1 MKKQEKIQLLT
12 VFLSLLPVA
21 RLFAL
26 SPESQKVI
34 ESMRHRVYSQEKK
47 EIAVE
52 KEYIPGK
59 ELSEALV
66 KYKKMFSPTKREP
79 INEVLASGEP
89 KNVQFQKQIE
99 KNNTENNNFQA
110 TSAKDSILTEIIEAR
125 KTRKVQYKSVI
136 ESMRARVIAR
146 EKDSEFIE
154 AEQNDGYRPG
164 LLLNESLEK
173 IKKTSDKPKT
183 EDKKESVDL
192 NKKIKKNS
200 QEIIEKANK
209 EIEEIFNDSVKRAEI
224 ADRARK
230 QRKKVISIP
239 DVVEKSENKAE
250 EQQIDDEKFNDYISK
265 YIFKMPENY
274 RIIIE

>member
-26 SPESQKVI
+26 SPESQKAI
-34 ESMRHRVYSQEKK
+34 ESMRHRVYSQGKQ

-66 KYKKMFSPTKREP
+66 KYKKMFSPTERKP

-89 KNVQFQKQIE
+89 KNVQFQNQIE

-110 TSAKDSILTEIIEAR
+110 TSAEDSILTEIIEAR

-183 EDKKESVDL
+183 EYKKESVDL